1 MADAPNNTTT
11 DGAAETTPSQ
21 SLPPLRRSITPIGFF
36 FGQSAAAQS
45 GNADNV
51 RALAYPKRQPRKP
64 WKTSAAR
71 LVAATLV
78 SLASGV
84 IWFWLNVPALSAGD
98 MGFWVMLFWMCLV
111 FALVQVFLQGSANK
125 PARNPFVHLFAN
137 AKAAVIA
144 MTAVVVV
151 MVAGSIPALASG
163 TASVPQGAAGAST
176 VTVNA
181 TDALLLAR
189 QALEEDTELA
199 DAYDI
204 IPIESLDAGENGPR
218 WVFALGQPDAM
229 PSPASLHQTSP
240 AYVAV
245 DAETGDASVIA
256 YDEPMRYSPSNIL
269 LGNVQRHLR
278 ATYPC
283 MMFGNIHL
291 EFSENGAPCWVVT
304 TAEHTVGL
312 FGGSHETGTLVVDG
326 VTGACQQRNA

>member
-64 WKTSAAR
+64 WKTPAAR

-125 PARNPFVHLFAN
+125 PASNPFKHLFAN
-137 AKAAVIA
+137 AKAATVA
-144 MTAVVVV
+144 MIAVVLIMIV
-151 MVAGSIPALASG
+151 GSIPALASG
-163 TASVPQGAAGAST
+163 AAAQQDTAT
-176 VTVNA
+176 VADETAISA

-189 QALEEDTELA
+189 QTLEQDAELA
-199 DAYDI
+199 EAYDI
-204 IPIESLDAGENGPR
+204 VPIESFDGGENGPR
-218 WVFALGQPDAM
+218 WVFALGQQDAM
-229 PSPASLHQTSP
+229 PSPATLHQTSP
-240 AYVAV
+240 AYVSV
-245 DAETGDASVIA
+245 DAETGQASIVA

-283 MMFGNIHL
+283 LMFGDIHL
-291 EFSENGAPCWVVT
+291 EFDDAGAPRWVAT
-304 TAEHTVGL
+304 TAQHTQGL
-312 FGGSHETGTLVVDG
+312 FGGSQITGTLVVDA
-326 VTGACQQRNA
+326 VTGECERHDA